1 MGIKKLTFNG
11 ENNTAEQA
19 SKIHLTLQSSPCGIL
34 QGIGNECAYTFAN
47 NTVTFKDGY
56 VSIYGRIIEIE
67 NNTTIQLEP
76 DGNYYGYVIL
86 KIDID
91 NELVTLELKEEA
103 SVPSLIKADISLG
116 TGIYELPLVK
126 YQKTISNVYILNNTE
141 NLIVKNIENVKADLI
156 DYLTE
161 EIADSMNEV
170 NTQFVPLKLQS
181 GKDFFY
187 EINLA
192 DYPVTIFGLII
203 NKNVDKIFYNGITT
217 SGSSTGFNYRYIGV
231 DYYAPVTS
239 VNGELKITLA
249 VDSHSISG
257 LWIIR

>member
-19 SKIHLTLQSSPCGIL
+19 SKIHLALQSSPCGIL
-34 QGIGNECAYTFAN
+34 EGIGNECAYTFAN
-47 NTVTFKDGY
+47 NLVTFKDGY

-67 NNTTIQLEP
+67 NNTTIQLDP

-91 NELVTLELKEEA
+91 NELVSLELKQA
-103 SVPSLIKADISLG
+103 LSVPELTKANISLG
-116 TGIYELPLVK
+116 TGVYELPLVK
-126 YQKTISNVYILNNTE
+126 YQKTISNVYILSNTE
-141 NLIVKNIENVKADLI
+141 NLIVKSINTVKSELLE
-156 DYLTE
+156 YLSD
-161 EIADSMNEV
+161 EIADSTNEV
-170 NTQFVPLKLQS
+170 KTQFVPLKLQS

-187 EINLA
+187 EINLVN
-192 DYPVTIFGLII
+192 YPTTIFGVII
-203 NKNVDKIFYNGITT
+203 NKNVDKIFYNGITS

-231 DYYAPVTS
+231 DYYAPVS
-239 VNGELKITLA
+239 NVNGELKITLA
-249 VDSHSISG
+249 ADSHSISG